1 MYLHIAPSPGNVD
14 IELPLAHAM
23 SIADIE
29 RTLGTVA
36 GSGGAFAGAFA
47 PTLSQV
53 AAYPQDAG
61 LRPQDF
67 LRMSS

>member
-1 MYLHIAPSPGNVD
+1 MHSHIAPPHGNVD
-14 IELPLAHAM
+14 IELPLAPAV
-23 SIADIE
+23 SNADIE
-29 RTLGTVA
+29 LTLATVA
-36 GSGGAFAGAFA
+36 GRGDAFAGAFA

>member
-1 MYLHIAPSPGNVD
+1 MYSHIATSLGNVD
-14 IELPLAHAM
+14 IELPLSSTDM
-23 SIADIE
+23 SVDLE
-29 RTLGTVA
+29 STLGAVA

-53 AAYPQDAG
+53 AAYPLGAG

-67 LRMSS
+67 LSMGS

>member
-1 MYLHIAPSPGNVD
+1 MHSHIAPSPGNVD
-14 IELPLAHAM
+14 IELPLASA
-23 SIADIE
+23 SAFVDLE
-29 RTLGTVA
+29 LTLGTLA

-53 AAYPQDAG
+53 AAYPQSAG

-67 LRMSS
+67 LRVSA